1 MVNRQ
6 QWLVLIVFATA
17 FHGNNVAWAASGQL
31 RVLVVHASRQDTQLP
46 LLTDHDLPRILNTR
60 LSQSVDYYAEYIDA
74 PRIPAPQFERAFR
87 DYLRA
92 KYRNQRFDLV
102 IAMQDVAWDFV
113 RKYRSV
119 LFPRTP
125 IVFSSRNRNVARP
138 RNSTGVV
145 SEINL
150 RATLDFALTLQPE
163 TKEVFVVTGASNR
176 DKVYENLARAQLRG
190 FEPRV
195 ALTYLAGLP
204 RTELERRVA
213 TLPEASI
220 VYYLLFYQ
228 DRTGENQNPIEFLA
242 RLTSLAN
249 RPTYSWS
256 DATIDHGVVGGR
268 LEDQSSLI
276 EAVAGTAVRILK
288 GERADTI
295 PVSTIDP
302 TVAQVDWRQLQ
313 RWHINESRVP
323 SGTSALFR
331 QSAPNDDDDV
341 QLAVLWPVPFAVV
354 LIAVMAV
361 WTHRRRKTQGDAH
374 GSPLAKIRLEDRL
387 RDLGRRLLKAQ
398 EEERSRIALELHDDV
413 SQQAVALAIDLQ
425 RITDAP
431 PGTAQKIVRD
441 AQTRVKSLLKSVHD
455 LSHRL
460 HPANLRLVGLLGA
473 LGQLQRDL
481 SRPGIMITVSS
492 ENVEAILP
500 DDIALCLFRIAQEA
514 MQNAIKH
521 SGARNIKVQLKG
533 GNEAIALTVIDDGA
547 GFDVA
552 AATGKGLGLMSM
564 QERAESV
571 GGMLKVVSRKGAGTR
586 LQVTVPFRAPRH
598 EATSIAS

>member
-1 MVNRQ
+1 MVKCQ
-6 QWLVLIVFATA
+6 QWLVLLVFATA

-31 RVLVVHASRQDTQLP
+31 RVLVVHATRQDTQLP
-46 LLTDHDLPRILNTR
+46 LLTDHHLPRILNTR
-60 LSQSVDYYAEYIDA
+60 LSQTVDYYAEYIDA
-74 PRIPAPQFERAFR
+74 PRIPTLQHERAFR

-92 KYRNQRFDLV
+92 KYRNHRFDLV

-125 IVFSSRNRNVARP
+125 IVFSSRNRNVPRP
-138 RNSTGVV
+138 VNSTGVV

-163 TKEVFVVTGASNR
+163 TKQVFVVTGASSR
-176 DKVYENLARAQLRG
+176 DKVFENLARAQLRG

-204 RTELERRVA
+204 RTELDRRVA
-213 TLPEASI
+213 ALPEASI

-228 DRTGENQNPIEFLA
+228 DRTGENQNPIDFLA
-242 RLTSLAN
+242 RLTALAN

-268 LEDQSSLI
+268 LEDQASLI
-276 EAVAGTAVRILK
+276 EGVAGTAVRVLK
-288 GERADTI
+288 GEPADTI
-295 PVSTIDP
+295 PVSTIEA

-323 SGTSALFR
+323 SGTSVLFR
-331 QSAPNDDDDV
+331 QDAPNGDV
-341 QLAVLWPVPFAVV
+341 QLAALWPVPFAVV

-361 WTHRRRKTQGDAH
+361 WTHKRRKTQGDAH
-374 GSPLAKIRLEDRL
+374 GNPFAQIRLEDRL

-431 PGTAQKIVRD
+431 PATAQKIVRE

-492 ENVEAILP
+492 ENVAAILP

-521 SGARNIKVQLKG
+521 SGARNITVQLKG
-533 GNEAIALTVIDDGA
+533 DKEAIALTVIDDGA
-547 GFDVA
+547 GFDVDA
-552 AATGKGLGLMSM
+552 AAGKGLGLISM
-564 QERAESV
+564 HERAESV
-571 GGMLKVVSRKGAGTR
+571 GGMLRVVSRKGAGTR

-598 EATSIAS
+598 EASSIAS

>member
-1 MVNRQ
+1 MVKRQ
-6 QWLVLIVFATA
+6 HWLVLLLFAAA
-17 FHGNNVAWAASGQL
+17 FHENGVAWAASGQL
-31 RVLVVHASRQDTQLP
+31 RVLVVHSTRQETQLP
-46 LLTDHDLPRILNTR
+46 LQTDHDLPRILNTR
-60 LSQSVDYYAEYIDA
+60 LSQIVDYYAEYIDA
-74 PRIPAPQFERAFR
+74 PRIPTLQNERAFR

-92 KYRNQRFDLV
+92 KYRHQRFDLV

-113 RKYRSV
+113 RKYRSA

-138 RNSTGVV
+138 VNSTGVV
-145 SEINL
+145 AEINL
-150 RATLDFALTLQPE
+150 RGTLDFALTLQPK
-163 TKEVFVVTGASNR
+163 TRQVFVVTGASNR

-190 FEPRV
+190 FESRV

-204 RTELERRVA
+204 RTELERRIA

-220 VYYLLFYQ
+220 VYYLLFYR
-228 DRTGENQNPIEFLA
+228 DRTGENQDPIEFLA
-242 RLTSLAN
+242 RLTALAN
-249 RPTYSWS
+249 QPTYSWS
-256 DATIDHGVVGGR
+256 DSTIDHGVVGGQ

-276 EAVAGTAVRILK
+276 EGVAGAAVRVLK

-295 PVSTIDP
+295 PVSIIDA

-323 SGTSALFR
+323 PGTSVLFR
-331 QSAPNDDDDV
+331 QEPPNADDV

-354 LIAVMAV
+354 VIAAMAV
-361 WTHRRRKTQGDAH
+361 WTHKRRKTQGDAL
-374 GSPLAKIRLEDRL
+374 GNPFAKIRLEDRL

-481 SRPGIMITVSS
+481 SRPGITITVSS

-521 SGARNIKVQLKG
+521 SGARNIRVQLKG
-533 GNEAIALTVIDDGA
+533 GNDAITLTVVDDGA
-547 GFDVA
+547 GFDVDA
-552 AATGKGLGLMSM
+552 AAGKGLGLISM
-564 QERAESV
+564 HERAESV

-586 LQVTVPFRAPRH
+586 LQVTVPFRAPLH
-598 EATSIAS
+598 EASSIAS

>member
-1 MVNRQ
+1 MVKRQ
-6 QWLVLIVFATA
+6 PWLVLLLLAA
-17 FHGNNVAWAASGQL
+17 FHASAVWAASGQP
-31 RVLVVHASRQDTQLP
+31 RVLVVHSTRQDTQLP
-46 LLTDHDLPRILNTR
+46 LLADRDLPRILNNR
-60 LSQSVDYYAEYIDA
+60 LAQAVDYYAEYIDA
-74 PRIPAPQFERAFR
+74 SRIPSLQHERAFR
-87 DYLRA
+87 DFLRA

-113 RKYRSV
+113 RKYRSA

-125 IVFSSRNRNVARP
+125 VVFSSRNRNVPRP
-138 RNSTGVV
+138 ANSTGVV

-150 RATLDFALTLQPE
+150 RRTLDFALTLQPD
-163 TKEVFVVTGASNR
+163 TKQIFVVTGASNR
-176 DKVYENLARAQLRG
+176 DKVYENLARAQLRTL
-190 FEPRV
+190 EPRV
-195 ALTYLAGLP
+195 ALTYLAGLS

-228 DRTGENQNPIEFLA
+228 DRNGENQNPVEFLA
-242 RLTSLAN
+242 RLSALAN
-249 RPTYSWS
+249 RPTYSWTDS
-256 DATIDHGVVGGR
+256 TMDHGVVGGR

-276 EAVAGTAVRILK
+276 QAVADSSIRVLK

-295 PVSTIDP
+295 PISTTDV
-302 TVAQVDWRQLQ
+302 TVPQVDWRQLQ
-313 RWHINESRVP
+313 RWQISESRVP
-323 SGTSALFR
+323 IGTSVLFR
-331 QSAPNDDDDV
+331 QDVANDDV
-341 QLAVLWPVPFAVV
+341 RLAAFWSVPLLAMLV
-354 LIAVMAV
+354 AAMAV
-361 WTHRRRKTQGDAH
+361 WTHRRRKPHGDGH
-374 GSPLAKIRLEDRL
+374 GSPFGKIRLEDRL

-425 RITDAP
+425 RINDCSQ
-431 PGTAQKIVRD
+431 GSAQKIVRD
-441 AQTRVKSLLKSVHD
+441 AQKRVKSLLKSVHD

-481 SRPGIMITVSS
+481 SCPGITITVAS
-492 ENVEAILP
+492 ENVPPILP

-521 SGARNIKVQLKG
+521 SGARNIRVQLTAG
-533 GNEAIALTVIDDGA
+533 TEAVALKIIDDGS

-552 AATGKGLGLMSM
+552 AAAGRGLGLISM
-564 QERAESV
+564 HERAESV
-571 GGMLKVVSRKGAGTR
+571 GGKLEMVSRKGAGTR
-586 LQVTVPFRAPRH
+586 LRVTVPFRTPQQRAN
-598 EATSIAS
+598 SIAS